1 MKYFDKW
8 AGMVDRGEVPVNHLV
23 ELAIKRVR
31 RFKKQYIFRQ
41 KAADNRINFIENE
54 TSNTK
59 GLDTPLRLAL
69 VQKVWLEVAWGFYH
83 KVEVTKTDPET
94 LEEYTDTEVRRLI
107 NQNAFIVSRGT
118 GKTTMASAL
127 ALVGLMIDGE
137 YGADVQNLAY
147 DRSQAGYLFD
157 ASVAMTTKK
166 GTMLNFLRE
175 KDVLHKTKTGLRFNP
190 TNSVM
195 SIKTSDYESLD
206 GTNAHYNLFDEIH
219 TYDDDFIKVVNDG
232 SSRKRKNWITWYLS
246 TNGTKRDRVF
256 DRYFNIWVDILEG
269 RIDDDSVMPWLYQLD
284 SPDEIY
290 DDTKWQK
297 AMPMLGITVEK
308 ETIHQDIE
316 MSKND
321 PVMQAELMAKTFNLP
336 VNNYLAY
343 FTNDETF
350 GNKQE
355 FKRDMFVGNSDR
367 YARAI
372 IGMDLSEVQDITSI
386 SFMIVDGDKRYFMN
400 KKYLP
405 KNTVDNLPKEMR
417 DKYYSWAAKG
427 NFTIHDHDFNDPD
440 FIFKDLQ
447 EFMTENKILPLVIGY
462 DARSAA
468 ELVRKFKEAYGNI
481 TPVDIDQVIKQTT
494 PVLSQPLKVYKA
506 LIGAGKIIFDDP
518 VSTFAHLNVMVK
530 VDANGNIF
538 PNKAKAKDKI
548 DVFASQLD
556 AFIAYE
562 NNKDV
567 LSEYFS

>member
-1 MKYFDKW
+1 MKYFDHW
-8 AGMVDRGEVPVNHLV
+8 SEMVERGDIPVNHYIK
-23 ELAIKRVR
+23 LAIERVK
-31 RFKKQYIFRQ
+31 RFKKQYIFKQ
-41 KAADNRINFIENE
+41 KEANRRIDFIENE

-59 GLDTPLRLAL
+59 GLDTPLKLAL
-69 VQKVWLEVAWGFYH
+69 VQKVWLEVAWGFYRE
-83 KVEVTKTDPET
+83 VEVTKTDPDT
-94 LEEYTDTEVRRLI
+94 LEVFTAKETRRLI
-107 NQNAFIVSRGT
+107 NQNAYIVPRGS
-118 GKTTMASAL
+118 GKTTLASAI

-147 DRSQAGYLFD
+147 DRVQAGYLFD
-157 ASVAMTTKK
+157 ASVAMTNKE
-166 GTMLNFLRE
+166 GTMLDFLRQ

-195 SIKTSDYESLD
+195 SIKTSDYDSLD

-256 DRYFNIWVDILEG
+256 DRYFKIWVDILEG
-269 RIDDDSVMPWLYQLD
+269 RIDDDTVMPWLYQLD
-284 SPDEIY
+284 SADEIY

-297 AMPMLGITVEK
+297 AMPMLGITTEK
-308 ETIHQDIE
+308 EVIHQDIE
-316 MSKND
+316 MSRND

-343 FTNDETF
+343 FTNDETM
-350 GNKQE
+350 GNKDK
-355 FKRDMFVGNSDR
+355 FDHDLFVGNEDR
-367 YARAI
+367 YARAV

-386 SFMIVDGDKRYFMN
+386 SFMIVDGDERYFLN

-405 KNTVDNLPKEMR
+405 RNTVENLPKEMR
-417 DKYYSWAAKG
+417 DKYYEWAAKG
-427 NFTIHDHDFNDPD
+427 DFTIHDNDFNDPD
-440 FIFKDLQ
+440 FIFDDLR
-447 EFMTENKILPLVIGY
+447 EFMSENKILPLVIGY
-462 DARSAA
+462 DARSAS
-468 ELVRKFKEAYGNI
+468 ELVRKFKDAYGNI

-506 LIGAGKIIFDDP
+506 LISAGKIIFDDP

-562 NNKDV
+562 NNKNE
-567 LSEYFS
+567 LSWYF

>member
-1 MKYFDKW
+1 MKYFDRW
-8 AGMVDRGEVPVNHLV
+8 SEMVERGDIPVNHYIK
-23 ELAIKRVR
+23 LAIERVK
-31 RFKKQYIFRQ
+31 RFKKQYIFKQ
-41 KAADNRINFIENE
+41 KAANRRIDFIENE

-59 GLDTPLRLAL
+59 GLDTPLKLAL
-69 VQKVWLEVAWGFYH
+69 VQKVWLEVAWGFYRE
-83 KVEVTKTDPET
+83 VEVTKTDPDT
-94 LEEYTDTEVRRLI
+94 LEVFTAKETRRLI
-107 NQNAFIVSRGT
+107 NQNAYIVPRGS
-118 GKTTMASAL
+118 GKTTLASAI

-147 DRSQAGYLFD
+147 DRVQAGYLFD
-157 ASVAMTTKK
+157 ASVAMTNKE
-166 GTMLNFLRE
+166 GTMLDFLRQ

-195 SIKTSDYESLD
+195 SIKTSDYDSLD

-256 DRYFNIWVDILEG
+256 DRYFKIWVDILEG
-269 RIDDDSVMPWLYQLD
+269 RIDDDTVMPWLYQLD
-284 SPDEIY
+284 SADEIY

-297 AMPMLGITVEK
+297 AMPMLGITTEK
-308 ETIHQDIE
+308 EVIHQDIE
-316 MSKND
+316 MSRND

-343 FTNDETF
+343 FTNDETM
-350 GNKQE
+350 GNKDK
-355 FKRDMFVGNSDR
+355 FDHDLFVGNEER
-367 YARAI
+367 YARAV

-386 SFMIVDGDKRYFMN
+386 SFMIVDGDERYFLN

-405 KNTVDNLPKEMR
+405 RNTVENLPKEMR
-417 DKYYSWAAKG
+417 DKYYEWAANG
-427 NFTIHDHDFNDPD
+427 DFTIHDNDFNDPD
-440 FIFKDLQ
+440 FIFDDLRD
-447 EFMTENKILPLVIGY
+447 FMSENKILPLVIGY
-462 DARSAA
+462 DARSAS
-468 ELVRKFKEAYGNI
+468 ELVRKFKDAYGNI

-562 NNKDV
+562 DNKNE
-567 LSEYFS
+567 LSWYF

>member
-1 MKYFDKW
+1 MKYFDHW
-8 AGMVDRGEVPVNHLV
+8 SEMVERGDIPVNHYIK
-23 ELAIKRVR
+23 LAIERVK
-31 RFKKQYIFRQ
+31 RFKKQYIFKQ
-41 KAADNRINFIENE
+41 KAANRRIDFIENE

-59 GLDTPLRLAL
+59 GLDTPLKLAL
-69 VQKVWLEVAWGFYH
+69 VQKVWLEVAWGFYRE
-83 KVEVTKTDPET
+83 VEVTKTDPDT
-94 LEEYTDTEVRRLI
+94 LEVFTAKETRRLI
-107 NQNAFIVSRGT
+107 NQNAYIVPRGS
-118 GKTTMASAL
+118 GKTTLASAI

-147 DRSQAGYLFD
+147 DRVQAGYLFD
-157 ASVAMTTKK
+157 ASVAMTNKE
-166 GTMLNFLRE
+166 GTMLDFLRQ

-195 SIKTSDYESLD
+195 SIKTSDYDSLD

-256 DRYFNIWVDILEG
+256 DRYFKIWVDILEG
-269 RIDDDSVMPWLYQLD
+269 RIDDDTVMPWLYQLD
-284 SPDEIY
+284 SADEIY

-297 AMPMLGITVEK
+297 AMPMLGITTEK
-308 ETIHQDIE
+308 EVIHQDIE
-316 MSKND
+316 MSRND

-343 FTNDETF
+343 FTNDETM
-350 GNKQE
+350 GNKDK
-355 FKRDMFVGNSDR
+355 FDHDLFVGNEDR
-367 YARAI
+367 YARAV

-386 SFMIVDGDKRYFMN
+386 SFMIVDGDERYFLN

-405 KNTVDNLPKEMR
+405 RNTVENLPKEMR
-417 DKYYSWAAKG
+417 DKYYEWAAKG
-427 NFTIHDHDFNDPD
+427 DFTIHDNDFNDPD
-440 FIFKDLQ
+440 FIFDDLR
-447 EFMTENKILPLVIGY
+447 EFMSENKILPLVIGY
-462 DARSAA
+462 DARSAS
-468 ELVRKFKEAYGNI
+468 ELVRKFKDAYGNI

-506 LIGAGKIIFDDP
+506 LISAGKIIFDDP

-562 NNKDV
+562 NNKNE
-567 LSEYFS
+567 LSWYF